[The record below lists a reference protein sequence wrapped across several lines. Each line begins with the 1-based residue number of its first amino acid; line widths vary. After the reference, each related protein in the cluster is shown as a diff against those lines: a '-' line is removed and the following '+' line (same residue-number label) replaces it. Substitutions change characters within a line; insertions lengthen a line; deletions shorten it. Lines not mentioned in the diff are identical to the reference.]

1 MGVAKQPFRF
11 SRAARDD
18 LRHGVLWYEEARE
31 GLGARFAADVQK
43 ALSEVPKGSD
53 ALVLVW
59 SNAGST
65 FLVLHTPQ
73 G

>member
-1 MGVAKQPFRF
+1 VH
-11 SRAARDD
+11 S
-18 LRHGVLWYEEARE
+18 
-31 GLGARFAADVQK
+31 AADVQK
-43 ALSEVPKGSD
+43 ALSDVPKGSD